1 MPSPNG
7 ESKVRPSP
15 VLSTQGAVPQGLTR
29 IDHNTLPKLVA
40 FSQGQS
46 YDRIGTVTPNHS
58 LGGTLKVRVYMA
70 KEAGAKPSNIRSRL
84 KKSLITE
91 PPVEVKVI
99 TRTTSRLVA
108 SASTTR

>member
-1 MPSPNG
+1 
-7 ESKVRPSP
+7 
-15 VLSTQGAVPQGLTR
+15 
-29 IDHNTLPKLVA
+29 
-40 FSQGQS
+40 
-46 YDRIGTVTPNHS
+46 
-58 LGGTLKVRVYMA
+58 MA